1 MSEKMLLPPKA
12 VIFDWDNTLVDSW
25 ETIQAALNLTFDD
38 FGKDRWD
45 LAETKTRV
53 ARSLRDS
60 FPTLFGDNRW
70 EEAKDRFYAHFKAI
84 HLETLT
90 PLAGAHDLLSA
101 LRDTGAYMG
110 VVSNKNGDFLRSE
123 VACLGW
129 GHFFGGVVGATDAK
143 KDKPAA
149 DPVHLA
155 MGDSAAAQYENL
167 WFVGDS
173 VVDIQC
179 ARNVG
184 ATAILIGDEVTG
196 HGDTT
201 NSANLGPDW
210 HFPDC
215 EALVRLVKSF
225 AKVL

>member
-1 MSEKMLLPPKA
+1 MSDKMLLPPKA

-38 FGKDRWD
+38 FGKERWN

-60 FPTLFGDNRW
+60 FPTLFGDDRW

-90 PLAGAHDLLSA
+90 PL
-101 LRDTGAYMG
+101 TGAYDLLMALREQGAYLG
-110 VVSNKNGDFLRSE
+110 VVSNKNGNFLRSE
-123 VACLGW
+123 VAHLDW
-129 GHFFGGVVGATDAK
+129 GHFFGGVVGATDAQN
-143 KDKPAA
+143 DKPAA

-184 ATAILIGDEVTG
+184 ATAILIGDEITG
-196 HGDTT
+196 DGDAT
-201 NSANLGPDW
+201 NSATLSPDW

>member
-1 MSEKMLLPPKA
+1 MPEKTLLPPKA

-25 ETIQAALNLTFDD
+25 ETIQVALNLTFDD
-38 FGKDRWD
+38 FNKDRWD
-45 LAETKTRV
+45 LVETKTRV

-60 FPTLFGDNRW
+60 FPTLFGEDRW

-90 PLAGAHDLLSA
+90 PLAGAHDLLCA
-101 LRDTGAYMG
+101 LCDTGTYMG

-123 VACLGW
+123 VAHLGW
-129 GHFFGGVVGATDAK
+129 GHFFGGVVGATDAQR
-143 KDKPAA
+143 DKPAA
-149 DPVHLA
+149 DPVHLV
-155 MGDSAAAQYENL
+155 MGDSAAAQYKNL

-184 ATAILIGDEVTG
+184 ATAILIGDEITG